1 MSVHT
6 QAILELNCFQFFLLQ
21 NEKCNWLLIDKII
34 DNIPSCIFFLGG
46 GGTYGTYVYCY
57 VAFIFLNKI

>member
-34 DNIPSCIFFLGG
+34 DNIPSCILGG
-46 GGTYGTYVYCY
+46 GGDGTYIYCD
-57 VAFIFLNKI
+57 VALIFFNKI